1 MSADDQHRE
10 DATSAEPRPGARAS
24 VVLILQAAATQA
36 AELEKTSST
45 DAEISEGLV
54 IIGHAV
60 HVAGVHAQ
68 LAIEA
73 RLGQIAD
80 RMGELVEAL
89 NKAPA
94 ANAIGEPANITF
106 VGDPDDAVERTR
118 KVFDQMPGAGR

>member
-1 MSADDQHRE
+1 MSAADKHRE
-10 DATSAEPRPGARAS
+10 DAAADQAGPGTRAS

-36 AELEKTSST
+36 AELEKTSGT
-45 DAEISEGLV
+45 DAEVAEGLV

-60 HVAGVHAQ
+60 QVAGVHAQ

-89 NKAPA
+89 NKAPT
-94 ANAIGEPANITF
+94 AIAVGEPANITF
-106 VGDPDDAVERTR
+106 VGDPGDAVERAR